1 MEAPKLIELAAQV
14 AGSDRALADAL
25 GATGQE
31 VSNWRHGRRTCP
43 PDMRARMAEMIGL
56 DPIAELAE
64 AYAENLSEK
73 RRDSLRSTLKNAGMM
88 CLNWWHM
95 SRSHV
100 TVSQTI

>member
-1 MEAPKLIELAAQV
+1 MQVKKLVEAAIDSQGNA
-14 AGSDRALADAL
+14 RALAEAL
-25 GATGQE
+25 GVQSQE
-31 VSNWRHGRRTCP
+31 VSDWRHGRRTCP

>member
-1 MEAPKLIELAAQV
+1 MQATELVNRAIEHAGTAQ
-14 AGSDRALADAL
+14 RLADTL
-25 GATGQE
+25 GSSFQE

-43 PDMRARMAEMIGL
+43 PDMRARMAAMIGL

-73 RRDSLRSTLKNAGMM
+73 RKDSLRSTLKSAGLM

-100 TVSQTI
+100 TASKAA